1 MSDKPSAG
9 LRNAVIAT
17 VGAALAAVVVGTLI
31 PEREE
36 VTPEGGGE
44 PCTWH
49 LTVPW
54 TTPPGEGTQ
63 CLWSTAL
70 LTTDIAQQL
79 DLCHSGS
86 PLYAGSWTCAVPE
99 ADTDTEPPLPSGI
112 IALEHGQRVE
122 AYNGQPQVEL
132 WLQGHPDA
140 PWPAVCA
147 PVGSDCEWLTWTED
161 GTEVWAPAPPGLT
174 IDRERA
180 RGSGC
185 VGKPDVEL
193 AGVSSMPGVCR

>member
-1 MSDKPSAG
+1 MSEPTKG

-17 VGAALAAVVVGTLI
+17 VGAALAAVVGLTL
-31 PEREE
+31 
-36 VTPEGGGE
+36 TPDRDETGRYLAVQFEGSAPAGVE
-44 PCTWH
+44 
-49 LTVPW
+49 
-54 TTPPGEGTQ
+54 

-70 LTTDIAQQL
+70 LRPEVLDALQL
-79 DLCHSGS
+79 APSDG
-86 PLYAGSWTCAVPE
+86 PVYAYARTCAAPE

-122 AYNGQPQVEL
+122 AYDGQPQVEM